1 MYPKLRKRG
10 EGMKP
15 LVVAL
20 SIVIMLSCLQA
31 MTPAASLA
39 ANFPRPEK
47 LTIGTLPVIFHAQI
61 SGAQEQGWLDELGVP
76 KIEFLRFTSGIPLL
90 QAMAAGQVD
99 IAFDGIGPLIIAG
112 RRGLPIKAVAAT
124 SKDALAL
131 ITTDTFAQIYATHQP
146 PKTAFA
152 AFAKQEGRKLRI
164 GAPPRGATPD
174 VFLRMWFDSIGIDP
188 ERDVTIAP
196 MGGDQLV
203 AAIAAG
209 QIDAVVYGE
218 PQITLIERVD
228 PKFKV
233 LLYGKDLVAGLPGG
247 VVMVQQ
253 HLIDQYPALVEKLV
267 ELHLRANKAFNA
279 EKDFFARTA
288 SKALGEQVLPL
299 EVAQQAVRSP
309 ATHMVTDLRP
319 LLETLA
325 VYDASEV
332 KQGVWPQPLKLEEV
346 LDLRFYDAVVQKHP
360 ELADAEGR

>member
-1 MYPKLRKRG
+1 
-10 EGMKP
+10 MKP

-20 SIVIMLSCLQA
+20 SIVIMLGYLQA
-31 MTPAASLA
+31 VAPAAD
-39 ANFPRPEK
+39 FPRPEK

-61 SGAQEQGWLDELGVP
+61 SGAQEQGWLDELGV
-76 KIEFLRFTSGIPLL
+76 KHIEFLRFTSGIPLL

-131 ITTDTFAQIYATHQP
+131 ITTETFAQIYAAHQP
-146 PKTAFA
+146 PKAAFA
-152 AFAKQEGRKLRI
+152 AFATHAGRQLRI

-174 VFLRMWFDSIGIDP
+174 VFLRMWFDGIGIDP
-188 ERDVTIAP
+188 EKDVTILP

-209 QIDAVVYGE
+209 QVDAVVYGE

-253 HLIDQYPALVEKLV
+253 RLIDQYPALVEKLV

-279 EKDFFARTA
+279 DKDFFARTV
-288 SKALGEQVLPL
+288 SKALGEQFLPL

-309 ATHMVTDLRP
+309 ATYMVTNLRP

-332 KQGVWPQPLKLEEV
+332 KQGVWPQPLKLEDV
-346 LDLRFYDAVVQKHP
+346 LDLRFYDVVVQKHP